1 MADTF
6 VTVEDIMSQW
16 AFSGSADPNG
26 PTRVRSDVMTHLRG
40 RLRPLLSGG
49 THPSAASWA

>member
-1 MADTF
+1 MEDTF

-26 PTRVRSDVMTHLRG
+26 PTSAVMTHLRKIKAPA
-40 RLRPLLSGG
+40 LRG